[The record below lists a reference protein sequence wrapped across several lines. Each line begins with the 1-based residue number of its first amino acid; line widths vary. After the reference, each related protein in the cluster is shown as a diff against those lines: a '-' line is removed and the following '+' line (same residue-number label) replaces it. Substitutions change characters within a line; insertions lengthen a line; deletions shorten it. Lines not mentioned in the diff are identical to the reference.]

1 MTTYKKKLLLGFA
14 KVKVVAKLD
23 CSLGKKLNIQWL

>member
-14 KVKVVAKLD
+14 KVKVTAKLRKEVEY
-23 CSLGKKLNIQWL
+23 SVAVG